1 MSQSKTLER
10 VIKQLEER
18 ERRGVSK
25 YGTTVDRQDLE
36 EWQWAQH
43 AKEEAMDLVLYLQRL
58 QDQIQQRELVGKYA
72 ASVARSL
79 EIRSPSGAGGS
90 QQEKRKPSGPSVWR
104 RLLRLIAPASMP
116 SSGNSFG
123 NDSERRGGV

>member
-1 MSQSKTLER
+1 MSKTLER
-10 VIKQLEER
+10 VIKQFEAR
-18 ERRGVSK
+18 EARGVSK

-36 EWQWAQH
+36 EWQWVRH
-43 AKEEAMDLVLYLQRL
+43 AKEEAMDQVLYLQRL
-58 QDQIQQRELVGKYA
+58 EDQMQQRELVGKYA

-79 EIRSPSGAGGS
+79 EIRARSGNGGS
-90 QQEKRKPSGPSVWR
+90 HPAPRSTSGPSVWR

>member
-36 EWQWAQH
+36 EWQWVRH
-43 AKEEAMDLVLYLQRL
+43 AKEEAMDQVLYLQRL
-58 QDQIQQRELVGKYA
+58 EDQMQDRALSRRLVDR
-72 ASVARSL
+72 VARGQ

-104 RLLRLIAPASMP
+104 RLLGLIAPASMP